1 MHARIGN
8 ERHRHQRLGSPEPY
22 VAHDED
28 DGVVVHVEEGEPFD
42 APTQYDQESVY
53 EFNYLREV
61 EDVGPEKG
69 GPGGRGVGREA
80 EDPTAIGGLGG
91 GGERA
96 SDGHSEGE
104 EEEKKVVGGGDGAEE
119 DGVESGDLGAGA
131 GEEESEG
138 EIAEDGEDQEL
149 GGGAPSVALLPLEV
163 RHCWVANEVTA
174 EALHRVGSR
183 AAVGKRS
190 SGG

>member
-1 MHARIGN
+1 M
-8 ERHRHQRLGSPEPY
+8 
-22 VAHDED
+22 
-28 DGVVVHVEEGEPFD
+28 
-42 APTQYDQESVY
+42 
-53 EFNYLREV
+53 
-61 EDVGPEKG
+61 
-69 GPGGRGVGREA
+69 
-80 EDPTAIGGLGG
+80 GG
-91 GGERA
+91 GGDGA
-96 SDGHSEGE
+96 SDGHSEG

-138 EIAEDGEDQEL
+138 EIAEDGEDHEL

-163 RHCWVANEVTA
+163 RHCWVANEVTS
-174 EALHRVGSR
+174 EEFHRVGSH